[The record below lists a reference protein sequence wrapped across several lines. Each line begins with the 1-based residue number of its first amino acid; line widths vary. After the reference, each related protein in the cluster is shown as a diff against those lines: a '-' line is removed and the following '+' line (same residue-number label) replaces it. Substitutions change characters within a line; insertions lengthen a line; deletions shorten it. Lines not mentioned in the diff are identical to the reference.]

1 MDFEGKIISREI
13 SQLLWEK
20 EKTVGTAESCTGGRI
35 AEAII
40 AVPGASK
47 YFKGGIISYVNEV
60 KECLLGVSHEVLEEK
75 TAVCEEV
82 AIQMVK
88 GACKVLQTDY
98 AISATGVAGPTGG
111 TKDIP
116 VGTIWLACG
125 TMDHVVT
132 CKVEEDH
139 GRDINLAI
147 ATNRAMNLFCDF
159 LKSEDAEEV
168 TADAE
173 SDVKS

>member
-1 MDFEGKIISREI
+1 MDFESKIISREV
-13 SQLLWEK
+13 SQLLWEM
-20 EKTVGTAESCTGGRI
+20 EKTVSTAESCTGGRI

-47 YFKGGIISYVNEV
+47 YFKGGIISYVDEL
-60 KECLLGVSHEVLEEK
+60 KMSLLNVDAGVLEEK

-82 AIQMVK
+82 AMQMVA
-88 GACKVLQTDY
+88 GACRTLNTDY
-98 AISATGVAGPTGG
+98 AIAATGFAGPTGG

-125 TMDHVVT
+125 TLDRQVT
-132 CKVEEDH
+132 LKVEEAH

-147 ATNRAMNLFCDF
+147 ATNKAMQLFLDF
-159 LKSEDAEEV
+159 LKSENMSAEKE
-168 TADAE
+168 A
-173 SDVKS
+173 

>member
-1 MDFEGKIISREI
+1 MDFESKIISREVSEI
-13 SQLLWEK
+13 LWET

-47 YFKGGIISYVNEV
+47 YFKGGIISYVNEI
-60 KECLLGVSHEVLEEK
+60 KERLLNVDSQVLEEK

-82 AIQMVK
+82 AVQMVK
-88 GACKVLQTDY
+88 GACKALNTDY
-98 AISATGVAGPTGG
+98 AIAATGVAGPTGG

-125 TMDHVVT
+125 SLDRVVT
-132 CKVEEDH
+132 LKVEEDH

-147 ATNRAMNLFCDF
+147 ATNKAMELFLNF
-159 LKSEDAEEV
+159 LKEENAPKTLED
-168 TADAE
+168 
-173 SDVKS
+173 S

>member
-1 MDFEGKIISREI
+1 MDFESKIISREV
-13 SQLLWEK
+13 SQMLWEM
-20 EKTVGTAESCTGGRI
+20 EKTVSTAESCTGGRI

-47 YFKGGIISYVNEV
+47 YFKGGIISYVNEI
-60 KECLLGVSHEVLEEK
+60 KESLLGVSAEVLAEK

-88 GACKVLQTDY
+88 GACKALNTDF
-98 AISATGVAGPTGG
+98 AISATGFAGPTGG

-125 TMDHVVT
+125 SPERQVTM
-132 CKVEEDH
+132 KVEEDH

-147 ATNRAMNLFCDF
+147 ATNKAMQMFLEF
-159 LKSEDAEEV
+159 LKSETETTSEG
-168 TADAE
+168 
-173 SDVKS
+173 

>member
-1 MDFEGKIISREI
+1 M
-13 SQLLWEK
+13 LWEM

-47 YFKGGIISYVNEV
+47 YFKGGIISYVNEI
-60 KECLLGVSHEVLEEK
+60 KESLLGVSAQVLEEK

-88 GACKVLQTDY
+88 GACKALNTAF
-98 AISATGVAGPTGG
+98 AISATGFAGPTGG

-125 TMDHVVT
+125 SPERQVTM
-132 CKVEEDH
+132 KVEEDH

-147 ATNRAMNLFCDF
+147 ATNKAMQMFLEF
-159 LKSEDAEEV
+159 LKTEDKKEI
-168 TADAE
+168 DG
-173 SDVKS
+173 

>member
-1 MDFEGKIISREI
+1 MDFEAKIISREVSEI
-13 SQLLWEK
+13 LWET

-40 AVPGASK
+40 SVPGASK
-47 YFKGGIISYVNEV
+47 YFKGGIISYVNEI
-60 KECLLGVSHEVLEEK
+60 KERLLNVDSQVLEEK

-88 GACKVLQTDY
+88 GSCKALNTDY
-98 AISATGVAGPTGG
+98 AISATGVAGPSGG

-125 TMDHVVT
+125 SLDRVVT
-132 CKVEEDH
+132 LKVEEDH

-147 ATNRAMNLFCDF
+147 ATNKAMELFLNF
-159 LKSEDAEEV
+159 LKEENAPK
-168 TADAE
+168 TLEE
-173 SDVKS
+173 S

>member
-1 MDFEGKIISREI
+1 MDFESKITSREI
-13 SQLLWEK
+13 SEILWET

-47 YFKGGIISYVNEV
+47 YFKGGIISYVNEI
-60 KECLLGVSHEVLEEK
+60 KERLLNVDSQVLEEK

-82 AIQMVK
+82 AVQMVK
-88 GACKVLQTDY
+88 GACKALNTDY
-98 AISATGVAGPTGG
+98 AIAATGVAGPTGG
-111 TKDIP
+111 IKDIP

-125 TMDHVVT
+125 SLDRVVT
-132 CKVEEDH
+132 LKVEEDH

-147 ATNRAMNLFCDF
+147 ATNKAMELFLNF
-159 LKSEDAEEV
+159 LNEENAPKTLED
-168 TADAE
+168 
-173 SDVKS
+173 S

>member
-1 MDFEGKIISREI
+1 MDFESKIISREI
-13 SQLLWEK
+13 SQLLWER

-40 AVPGASK
+40 SVPGASK
-47 YFKGGIISYVNEV
+47 YFKGGIISYVDEIKV
-60 KECLLGVSHEVLEEK
+60 QLLGVSHQLLEEK

-82 AIQMVK
+82 AIEMVK
-88 GACKVLQTDY
+88 GACKALNVDY
-98 AISATGVAGPTGG
+98 ALSATGIAGPAGG

-125 TMDHVVT
+125 NADRVVT
-132 CKVEEDH
+132 MKVEEDH

-147 ATNRAMNLFCDF
+147 ATSKAMEMF
-159 LKSEDAEEV
+159 LQYLQDEDTEEKGE
-168 TADAE
+168 E
-173 SDVKS
+173 S